1 MFDVR
6 ITVVRK
12 ASYPDLSARYENPIE
27 HACDVQEGQVF
38 VSVGGEKPEGLCD
51 SAWESMA
58 PFAKELARGG
68 GDFYGGWMKNPKS
81 AMISC
86 NDGFRPVSFYLE
98 TIEPSRMGSDN
109 CPQKKPPVSRGLLQ
123 NQSQSSLRV
132 WRDTPGAPP
141 WSTS

>member
-27 HACDVQEGQVF
+27 HACDVREGQSF
-38 VSVGGEKPEGLCD
+38 VAVGGEKPEGLCD

-68 GDFYGGWMKNPKS
+68 GDFYGSRAEVMFCHWLRAERQFGSQEKLRRQLQRDAERS
-81 AMISC
+81 AELLT
-86 NDGFRPVSFYLE
+86 PVS
-98 TIEPSRMGSDN
+98 
-109 CPQKKPPVSRGLLQ
+109 
-123 NQSQSSLRV
+123 
-132 WRDTPGAPP
+132 
-141 WSTS
+141 